1 MLRIREKR
9 AVFYIK
15 KTLPVIVCLLLFAS
29 CSTTSDFYGYGNS
42 NKTSMFA
49 NFDELGMDKD
59 SFLKKFG
66 TPTNKEIYVDDQNN
80 LIEVLYY
87 TELLNYDK
95 IAVTTKFR
103 FKNGILIE
111 QKNEEMIN
119 YIDKK
124 MLDAIL
130 REVRISRGRW
140 LFNLKNKCRSH
151 SRPEHFIVMQYERIN
166 NFLYEAYTQKSE

>member
-1 MLRIREKR
+1 MGEYNNE
-9 AVFYIK
+9 YIYAWNSRK
-15 KTLPVIVCLLLFAS
+15 KSCLLYQKDVACYCMFAVVLFAS

-103 FKNGILIE
+103 FKNNILIE

-130 REVRISRGRW
+130 REVRISRGR
-140 LFNLKNKCRSH
+140 
-151 SRPEHFIVMQYERIN
+151 
-166 NFLYEAYTQKSE
+166 

>member
-1 MLRIREKR
+1 
-9 AVFYIK
+9 
-15 KTLPVIVCLLLFAS
+15 
-29 CSTTSDFYGYGNS
+29 
-42 NKTSMFA
+42 
-49 NFDELGMDKD
+49 
-59 SFLKKFG
+59 
-66 TPTNKEIYVDDQNN
+66 
-80 LIEVLYY
+80 
-87 TELLNYDK
+87 
-95 IAVTTKFR
+95 
-103 FKNGILIE
+103 
-111 QKNEEMIN
+111 MIN

>member
-1 MLRIREKR
+1 M
-9 AVFYIK
+9 
-15 KTLPVIVCLLLFAS
+15 TVIAYLLLFAS
-29 CSTTSDFYGYGNS
+29 CSTTSELYVLGNT

-49 NFDELGMDKD
+49 NFDQLGMDKN

-87 TELLNYDK
+87 TELLNQDW

-111 QKNEEMIN
+111 QKKEEIIN
-119 YIDKK
+119 YIDKEA
-124 MLDAIL
+124 LDAISRDL
-130 REVRISRGRW
+130 R
-140 LFNLKNKCRSH
+140 LLKTR
-151 SRPEHFIVMQYERIN
+151 
-166 NFLYEAYTQKSE
+166 

>member
-1 MLRIREKR
+1 MNTPMLRIRENK
-9 AVFYIK
+9 AVFYIQ
-15 KTLPVIVCLLLFAS
+15 KTLPVIICLLLFAS
-29 CSTTSDFYGYGNS
+29 CSTTSDFYGYSNS
-42 NKTSMFA
+42 NQTSMFA

-103 FKNGILIE
+103 FKNGILID
-111 QKNEEMIN
+111 QKKEEIAN
-119 YIDKK
+119 YVDKK
-124 MLDAIL
+124 KLQDIYL
-130 REVRISRGRW
+130 SR
-140 LFNLKNKCRSH
+140 
-151 SRPEHFIVMQYERIN
+151 
-166 NFLYEAYTQKSE
+166 

>member
-1 MLRIREKR
+1 MQLHKSFILFFPCFYDIFQIKNE
-9 AVFYIK
+9 AVPTFE
-15 KTLPVIVCLLLFAS
+15 TAPLPVIVCLLLFAS

-103 FKNGILIE
+103 FKNNILIE

-130 REVRISRGRW
+130 REVRISRGR
-140 LFNLKNKCRSH
+140 
-151 SRPEHFIVMQYERIN
+151 
-166 NFLYEAYTQKSE
+166 